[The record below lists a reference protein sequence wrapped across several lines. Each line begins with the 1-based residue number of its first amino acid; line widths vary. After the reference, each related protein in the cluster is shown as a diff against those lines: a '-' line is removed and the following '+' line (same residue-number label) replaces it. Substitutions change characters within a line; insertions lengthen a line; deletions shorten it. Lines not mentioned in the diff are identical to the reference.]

1 MDKYLAGA
9 LDEEVNKDGVEKKWD
24 EDQKRVKPLL
34 TRGVLVKEE
43 SQDYPGQGH
52 HCQGQENG
60 LPLSPGILVNGFPL
74 CSTASP

>member
-43 SQDYPGQGH
+43 SQDYPGQG
-52 HCQGQENG
+52 QENG